1 MDLELYWET
10 DGLHS
15 GRMTPVNDENQ
26 HVRFLL
32 RRTFSNHTGF
42 KLLNADARLI
52 GSIRSVPDEVDHFE
66 LQVGDERYRTLIRLA
81 GSSHPL
87 YLVRGS
93 NWIVTGNMQSN
104 HYYAYHGISSVF
116 STESLADGA
125 SIHLWTAH
133 RDNAPCALLIVAAL
147 DQIRLNT
154 ETKQEPLS
162 FSW

>member
-1 MDLELYWET
+1 MELYWET

-32 RRTFSNHTGF
+32 RRTFSNQIGF

-52 GSIRSVPDEVDHFE
+52 GSIQAVPETADHYE
-66 LQVGDERYRTLIRLA
+66 LQVGHERYRTLIRLA
-81 GSSHPL
+81 GSNHPL
-87 YLVRGS
+87 YMVRGS
-93 NWIVTGNMQSN
+93 NWLITGNLTNN
-104 HYYAYHGISSVF
+104 HYYAYHGLSSVF
-116 STESLADGA
+116 STEDLADGA
-125 SIHLWTAH
+125 SIHLWVAH
-133 RDNAPCALLIVAAL
+133 QDNAPCAMLITAAL

-154 ETKQEPLS
+154 ISKQEPLS